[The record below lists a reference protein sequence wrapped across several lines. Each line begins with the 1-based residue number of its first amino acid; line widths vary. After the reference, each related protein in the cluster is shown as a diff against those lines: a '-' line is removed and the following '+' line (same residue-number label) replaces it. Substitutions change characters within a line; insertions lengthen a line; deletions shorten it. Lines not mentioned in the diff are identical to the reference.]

1 MRTFAV
7 RLLPGQD
14 LEGELLA
21 LTEREGIQA
30 GWVLTCVGSLSR
42 AVLRLAGGAEHATRE
57 EPFEIVSL
65 VGTLST
71 GGSHLHL
78 SVADARGGTFGGHL
92 AEGCTVRTTAEV
104 VIACDDRLSFT
115 RRHDPGTGYDE
126 LVVGDRA

>member
-14 LEGELLA
+14 LKGELIA

-42 AVLRLAGGAEHATRE
+42 AVLRLAGGGEHATRE
-57 EPFEIVSL
+57 EPLEIVSL

-71 GGSHLHL
+71 SGSHLHL

-92 AEGCTVRTTAEV
+92 ADGCAVRTTAEV
-104 VIACDDRLSFT
+104 VVASDTRMRFT
-115 RRHDPGTGYDE
+115 REHDPGTGYDE
-126 LVVGDRA
+126 LVVHDRA